1 MEYIQKRYKYADVPF
16 PERSSYTINITSDMA
31 NTSSNMNMNIAN
43 MMKTA
48 HTQSCQSEHLL
59 CPGCGRMTFCQN
71 KSNMQALSQN
81 EQNVQIEENQQQGQ
95 YMQNMTEVQ
104 QKEMIC
110 PECQNCSKCPG
121 CGRMT
126 YSENKS
132 NIQTMSQN
140 VEVNVQNQN
149 VQNSENEQLEQ
160 QEQQEQNVAV
170 QQDEC
175 ICPDCKKTEI
185 ATD

>member
-1 MEYIQKRYKYADVPF
+1 MNVTNMTNINNNENILIQNAH
-16 PERSSYTINITSDMA
+16 SS
-31 NTSSNMNMNIAN
+31 
-43 MMKTA
+43 
-48 HTQSCQSEHLL
+48 SCQSEHLL
-59 CPGCGRMTFCQN
+59 CPGCGRMTLCQN
-71 KSNMQALSQN
+71 KSNIQAMSQN
-81 EQNVQIEENQQQGQ
+81 DQNVQIEENQQQGQ
-95 YMQNMTEVQ
+95 YIQNMTEVQ

-132 NIQTMSQN
+132 NIQTTSQN
-140 VEVNVQNQN
+140 I
-149 VQNSENEQLEQ
+149 
-160 QEQQEQNVAV
+160 AV